1 MFKSVIELTDIIDY
15 VGDFKRPFVE
25 GSQIVK
31 CNHII
36 EYACLEN
43 TDDRLKFVALCLKT
57 SLFKMRSVHS
67 GDQFSSGGGQTYGH
81 WSDAIPT
88 TATRRALPRNKAT
101 PMRTIWPPVPISF

>member
-43 TDDRLKFVALCLKT
+43 TDDRLKLVALCLKT
-57 SLFKMRSVHS
+57 SDLNGKPHQVRLILNQSIH
-67 GDQFSSGGGQTYGH
+67 
-81 WSDAIPT
+81 I
-88 TATRRALPRNKAT
+88 
-101 PMRTIWPPVPISF
+101 